1 MRPGPARGT
10 TVTTEIVVTSDMS
23 ARIDGR
29 EMHPIYGTG
38 ALVADIER
46 ICRQILEPHL
56 EPGEDAVGA
65 RLELLHR
72 APVPLGEKV
81 AITATVATVGPLTL
95 VCEILVRHGGSNV
108 ARGSFEQRL
117 VDLEGFRAE
126 AESRRTAST
135 G

>member
-10 TVTTEIVVTSDMS
+10 TVTTNIVVGSDMS

-29 EMHPIYGTG
+29 EIHPVYGTG

-46 ICRQILEPHL
+46 ICRGILEPHL
-56 EPGEDAVGA
+56 EDGEEAVGA
-65 RLELLHR
+65 RLEILHR
-72 APVPLGEKV
+72 SPVPIGETI
-81 AITATVATVGPLTL
+81 ALTATVATVGPLTL

-117 VDLEGFRAE
+117 VRHDEFLAE
-126 AESRRTAST
+126 ADSRRTVPTA
-135 G
+135 

>member
-46 ICRQILEPHL
+46 ICREILEPHL

>member
-10 TVTTEIVVTSDMS
+10 TVTTEIVVTPAMS
-23 ARIDGR
+23 ATIDGR
-29 EMHPIYGTG
+29 EIHPVYGTG

-46 ICRQILEPHL
+46 ICREILEPHL

-72 APVPLGEKV
+72 APVPVGETV
-81 AITATVATVGPLTL
+81 AITATVATVGPLAL

-126 AESRRTAST
+126 AEARRTAST
-135 G
+135 S

>member
-1 MRPGPARGT
+1 MS
-10 TVTTEIVVTSDMS
+10 SDMS
-23 ARIDGR
+23 ARIDDR
-29 EMHPIYGTG
+29 EIHPVYGTG

-72 APVPLGEKV
+72 APVPVGETV

-95 VCEILVRHGGSNV
+95 VCEILVRHGGSNI

-126 AESRRTAST
+126 AEARRTAST